1 MHPTISTGIARRKAN
16 LEPGIVVRAK
26 GKVVDAEHDAHGVV
40 RVQ

>member
-1 MHPTISTGIARRKAN
+1 MHSTISPRIAKRKAN

-26 GKVVDAEHDAHGVV
+26 GEVVDAEHDAHGIV